1 MKLVIAVVHE
11 RDRQPVNDALVAQGF
26 SFTNIASTG
35 GFLRE
40 GNATFLIGVQDD
52 DIERVLGVIADNS
65 KTREQHVNV
74 FPPTV
79 EAMGACVPTPV
90 EVEVGGAVCF
100 VVPVERFEKL

>member
-1 MKLVIAVVHE
+1 VKLVIAVVHE

-52 DIERVLGVIADNS
+52 DVERLLGVIADNS

-74 FPPTV
+74 FPPTL
-79 EAMGACVPTPV
+79 ETMGACVPTPV